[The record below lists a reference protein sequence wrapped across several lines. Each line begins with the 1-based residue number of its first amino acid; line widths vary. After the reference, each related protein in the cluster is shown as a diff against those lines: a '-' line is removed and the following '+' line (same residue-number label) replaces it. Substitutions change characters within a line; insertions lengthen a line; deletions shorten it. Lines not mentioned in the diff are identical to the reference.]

1 MSARRRVALVAVLL
15 AATPAVWG
23 CGETTRAASDE
34 VDHAGHATAR
44 PGWDQ
49 FSTPSFDSGQCSHK
63 YPGEVMTEAE
73 AVVTFSRSGICPGY
87 VTVDADTAVRWRN
100 ADTAAFTVTIRR
112 DAPDGPVL
120 DQLVVAPGKT
130 RTTRLTAGRYAY
142 ATDAIESFR
151 GWVDVAG

>member
-1 MSARRRVALVAVLL
+1 MSARRRVALLVMLL
-15 AATPAVWG
+15 AALPTASG
-23 CGETTRAASDE
+23 CGGTTRATTDGA
-34 VDHAGHATAR
+34 DHAGHATAR

-49 FSTPSFDSGQCSHK
+49 FSTPSFDSDQCSHK

-73 AVVTFSRSGICPGY
+73 AVVTFSRTGICPGY
-87 VTVDADTAVRWRN
+87 VSVDADTAVRWRN

-120 DQLVVAPGKT
+120 DQLVVAPGAT
-130 RTTRLTAGRYAY
+130 RTTRLTTGRYAY
-142 ATDAIESFR
+142 DTDAIESFR